1 MTTETKPTPTQD
13 AERIEE
19 PAKRWRNWWI
29 DREDSGGCDE
39 PYADC
44 DVWPSKDIA
53 EEKAKDELLDDWV
66 ASGTCPSKWLGAFP
80 EGQRP

>member
-1 MTTETKPTPTQD
+1 MTTTTEER
-13 AERIEE
+13 AEERINE

-44 DVWPSKDIA
+44 DVWPSKDVA
-53 EEKAKDELLDDWV
+53 ESEAQRELLDDYC
-66 ASGTCPSKWLGAFP
+66 ATGTCPSKWIGAFP
-80 EGQRP
+80 EGVTPTER

>member
-1 MTTETKPTPTQD
+1 MTTSTKPLH
-13 AERIEE
+13 EGRIEE
-19 PAKRWRNWWI
+19 PAKAWRTWWI

-44 DVWPSKDIA
+44 DVWPSKDVA
-53 EEKAKDELLDDWV
+53 ESKAQSELLDDYV
-66 ASGTCPSKWLGAFP
+66 STGTCPSKWLGAFP